1 MTYVFIVPIII
12 TRYTPDVL
20 HMKSLQVSGF
30 PFIAI
35 ITFLLLAMAQTN
47 SPHLRS
53 FDAELDPSDSEVMIV
68 SWEFSDIDQIDQ
80 SSISLKRITN
90 KGSDSQQIAENE
102 FERRNGVFVY
112 RDIHLH
118 KDGSIQTTS
127 VKEVSYELSFRLN
140 NGSLVTEQTSQQYT
154 TNAAR
159 ETWGSIKSMFQ

>member
-1 MTYVFIVPIII
+1 MTYVFIVTILI
-12 TRYTPDVL
+12 TRYIPDIL

-35 ITFLLLAMAQTN
+35 ITFLLLAMTQSN
-47 SPHLRS
+47 SLVLR

-68 SWEFSDIDQIDQ
+68 SWEFSDMDQIDQ

-127 VKEVSYELSFRLN
+127 VKTVSYELSFRLN